1 MRKLFRRQRRGIAA
15 LTVLALVMS
24 VLAVLHKGV
33 PAAQLQLNDGGVWVT
48 NQAKML
54 VGHLNYPSRTLDGG
68 VGAGSNKFDVSQAEN
83 IVLLHDTGL
92 TKVQSV
98 DTAVLA
104 KGDGATI
111 RDGLTLLQGGQVA
124 VASDAK
130 AGKVWL
136 LDPADVDTF
145 NPEQDP
151 TLDKLAGVRAIPGTD
166 GVVHLVTPDGAVRK
180 VVDGKAVD
188 DGRIQGL
195 SDLATASLTVV
206 GDTLVVLDK
215 AGSSVRTAK
224 GSVAVDAAAKL
235 VLQQPGAANDR
246 VLLAGPDAYVWA
258 PLGGGNA
265 VVTPNG
271 EGTGTPAAP
280 VYLDGCAYLAWSGSG
295 AYVRDCARDADDQ
308 KKHDEH
314 LKTFGQIAFRVNRDV
329 IVLNDLANGMILL
342 VNENM
347 RVVENWDVIESS
359 ITKQDDTQTS
369 TETTDEPAR
378 LDKRDTNTKPE
389 AKDDD
394 YGVRP
399 GRTFTLPVLEN
410 DLDADG
416 DLLTASVKT
425 PPTGATVSRLRGG
438 EALSI
443 AVPDDATGQYSFTY
457 TADDGRENGT
467 ADAKVTVKVFP
478 SSVNESPVQKRSSFM
493 KLGQKGEVSYSIL
506 PDFRDPESDPIF
518 VSGIAEQPAGLS
530 VKWRPDG
537 VLTVKDLGTGGVGR
551 REVKVLV
558 SDGTSKPTE
567 GTLVVNVASEQLPP
581 VANTDH
587 VVALKDQDVVVRP
600 LANDVDPL
608 GGQLR
613 LTTVAQAVAGQKIQ
627 PDYSTGLF
635 TFTGTTPGTYYVS
648 YQIANA
654 SSTPATGYVR
664 IDVAEPAEGPPVAGD
679 DLAMLPAGGSVVL
692 DPLANDGDPGGG
704 VLVLKSIEVPATA
717 GMAVEIVD
725 HHLLR
730 ISAPI
735 GLKGPVDFPYT
746 VSNGPGQATGRVT
759 VLPLPATGSAVPPT
773 AMSDTALVR
782 LNDIVTIPVLDN
794 DLSPSGLSLSIDPK
808 VTIEGDAAAGDVFV
822 SRDVVRFRAKKAGQF
837 RVNYTVRDTASN
849 YSTGEVVIN
858 VTPLEPLTN
867 TPPLPQPISGRVLA
881 GSTVVIPVPVNGI
894 DPDGDSVSFVGVASS
909 AQKGAAVATA
919 EAIEYTAPEGAVG
932 TDTFTY
938 EVADRFGAKNTSTV
952 RVGIAPPNSANQSPV
967 AVPDDVA
974 TRPGRSLTVNATA
987 NDTDPDGDALTL
999 VTGSVAPTDDQTTTA
1014 ASIDKGLIKLKTPA
1028 EEGALHYYYGVSDG
1042 RGGSGKGVVT
1052 IKVNKDAVLKPPVAR
1067 DDVVTEAQIKDKQS
1081 VEVEVLTNDYDPD
1094 GSVDDLQVSS
1104 DDPGVTATNGKVTI
1118 ALTDQRQ
1125 VVLYTVKD
1133 VDGNTAKAA
1142 VVVPPSSQGRPYID
1156 ETKVPLKVK
1165 AGELLTVALAD
1176 VVIVRAGHSPM
1187 FTFAEKAKAGTGAD
1201 TVTAPVKDAHTLQF
1215 KSTPDFAGLSSVTF
1229 EVTDGNAPDDKDGHT
1244 ATLTVP
1250 IMVEASAV
1258 LHPPVFRGSDVTAG
1272 AGEEPTV
1279 VDLKQM
1285 VTDEDPGDLDRLTFE
1300 LGSFSPGFTVKLNG
1314 TKLEVSAPVDATPG
1328 TTGTAALTVTDHST
1342 PAVPGTIQLKATA
1355 STRPLMSIKT
1365 AVVNDA
1371 KAGFPSTVDLSGS
1384 ITNPF
1389 SDKSL
1394 PVAIVG
1400 TPVSSVSGAQVT
1412 VTGLVA
1418 TITPPAGYHGQM
1430 LVTYTAKDGSN
1441 QPSRQVQGTIEL
1453 TVRDKP
1459 DAPTAVTAET
1469 HLSKTATV
1477 SWSAGANNGA
1487 TIDKFT
1493 VKWSGGS
1500 KDCGQVTTC
1509 LIDTLNNN
1517 TFYTFTVTATN
1528 VVGESDPSAAS
1539 NQVRPDVKPNPP
1551 GTPVGTFGDK
1561 QIALTW
1567 AVAVVPDG
1575 GSSVKEY
1582 TVEISPAA
1590 GGSNTKAVTTT
1601 SLTWTG
1607 LTNGTAYTFRVLA
1620 KNDAIDPSGWSGSS
1634 TPVVPAGLPF
1644 QPAAPTATKDPV
1656 SALAPSATISWSAPN
1671 GNGDSN
1677 MTYEMRRTGTS
1688 TVLYSG
1694 TGLSQHVTMSVET
1707 ADQTFEVRAQNKA
1720 GWGPWSSASNGIRGF
1735 QTPGAVTGLSVS
1747 ATGANNTV
1755 SISFGAAA
1763 GNGATASEM
1772 TYYWK
1777 AGTTTQSIAS
1787 GGGTVTSGAFPN
1799 GSNVSVAVYA
1809 VSNVKGESTQGTSTS
1824 ATVNA
1829 YGPPISP
1836 SMSCGAS
1843 GTSINCSWNGG
1854 NANGRNTNFVVSGDW
1869 SSSNGGASGSHD
1881 FGSVGYSQT
1890 RSLCVKAVQ
1899 DGGAEGTN
1907 NCNSARTQDPP
1918 PPTVTVSESGGVYY
1932 PSGCNFGC
1940 RNISVTTANFNT
1952 SVSCSGNA
1960 PDWTFGPWSQGG
1972 NDTTTGSYWYG
1983 FWGNTVTVTC
1993 RGGGQ
1998 SASGSKVWSKT

>member
-1 MRKLFRRQRRGIAA
+1 MAKFFRRQRKGIAA
-15 LTVLALVMS
+15 MTVLALLMT

-33 PAAQLQLNDGGVWVT
+33 PAAQLQLHDGGVWVT
-48 NQAKML
+48 NQALKL
-54 VGHLNYPSRTLDGG
+54 VGHLNYPARTLDGG
-68 VGAGSNKFDVSQAEN
+68 VRADSGEFDVSQAAN
-83 IVLLHDTGL
+83 TVFLHDTGL

-98 DTAVLA
+98 DTAVLS
-104 KGDGATI
+104 KGDGASV
-111 RDGLTLLQGGQVA
+111 RDGLTLVQGGQVA
-124 VASDAK
+124 VASDARG
-130 AGKVWL
+130 GKVWI
-136 LDPADVDTF
+136 LDPTQVDTF

-180 VVDGKAVD
+180 VVDGRAVG
-188 DGRIQGL
+188 DGTIQGL
-195 SDLATASLTVV
+195 ADLATASLTVV
-206 GDTLVVLDK
+206 GDTLVVLDR
-215 AGSSVRTAK
+215 AGSSVRTTR

-235 VLQQPGAANDR
+235 VLQQPGPANDR
-246 VLLAGPDAYVWA
+246 VLLAAADSYVWA

-265 VVTPNG
+265 TVSPNG
-271 EGTGTPAAP
+271 NGAGTPAAP
-280 VYLDGCAYLAWSGSG
+280 AYLDGCGYLAWSGSG
-295 AYVRDCARDADDQ
+295 AYVRDCATDADDQ
-308 KKHDEH
+308 NMRDEK
-314 LKTFGQIAFRVNRDV
+314 LAGFRAIAFRVNRDV
-329 IVLNDLANGMILL
+329 IVLNDLANGSILL
-342 VNENM
+342 VNDKM
-347 RVVENWDVIESS
+347 RLVDNWKVIESS
-359 ITKQDDTQTS
+359 TTKQDDTKES
-369 TETTDEPAR
+369 TETTDELASPE
-378 LDKRDTNTKPE
+378 KRATNTKPE

-410 DLDADG
+410 DADADG
-416 DLLTASVKT
+416 DLLTASVKR
-425 PPTGATVSRLRGG
+425 PPTGATVAQLRGG

-457 TADDGRENGT
+457 TANDGRENGT
-467 ADAKVTVKVFP
+467 AEAKVTVKVFP
-478 SSVNESPVQKRSSFM
+478 SSVNEGPVQKRASSM

-506 PDFRDPESDPIF
+506 PDLRDPESDPIF
-518 VSGIAEQPAGLS
+518 VTGIAEQPSGLS

-537 VLTVKDLGTGGVGR
+537 VLTVKDLGTGGAGR

-558 SDGTSKPTE
+558 SDGNKVSE
-567 GTLVVNVASEQLPP
+567 GILVVTVSSEQLPP

-613 LTTVAQAVAGQKIQ
+613 LTTVAQAAAGQTVQ
-627 PDYSTGLF
+627 PDYTTGLF
-635 TFTGTTPGTYYVS
+635 TFKGSTPGTFYVS

-664 IDVAEPAEGPPVAGD
+664 VDVAEPAEGSPVAGD
-679 DLAMLPAGGSVVL
+679 DIAMLPAGGSVVL
-692 DPLANDGDPGGG
+692 DPLANDSDPSGG
-704 VLVLKSIEVPATA
+704 VLVLKSIDAPATA
-717 GMAVEIVD
+717 GMAVEIID

-735 GLKGPVDFPYT
+735 GLKVPVDFPYT

-759 VLPLPATGSAVPPT
+759 VLPLPPTGSATPPT
-773 AMSDTALVR
+773 AVNDSALVR
-782 LNDIVTIPVLDN
+782 LNDIVTIPVLGN
-794 DLSPSGLSLSIDPK
+794 DLSPSGLPLSIDPK

-822 SRDVVRFRAKKAGQF
+822 SRDVVRFRAKKPGQF

-849 YSTGEVVIN
+849 YSTGQVLIN
-858 VTPLEPLTN
+858 VNPLEPLSN

-881 GSTVVIPVPVNGI
+881 GSKVVIPVPVNGI
-894 DPDGDSVSFVGVASS
+894 DPEGDSVSFVGLASGPS
-909 AQKGAAVATA
+909 IGTAVATA
-919 EAIEYTAPEGAVG
+919 EAIEYTAPEGATG
-932 TDTFTY
+932 TDRFTY
-938 EVADRFGAKNTSTV
+938 EVADRFGEKNTSTV
-952 RVGIAPPNSANQSPV
+952 RVGIAPPNATNQSPV
-967 AVPDDVA
+967 ALPDDVA
-974 TRPGRSLTVNATA
+974 TRPDRSLTVNATA

-999 VTGSVAPTDDQTTTA
+999 VAGSVAPTDDKTTAA
-1014 ASIDKGLIKLKTPA
+1014 ASIDKGRIKLKTPA
-1028 EEGALHYYYGVSDG
+1028 EEATLHYYYGVSDG
-1042 RGGSGKGVVT
+1042 RGGSSKGVVT
-1052 IKVNKDAVLKPPVAR
+1052 VKVNKDAVLKPPVAR

-1104 DDPGVTATNGKVTI
+1104 DDPGVTAANGKLSIPV
-1118 ALTDQRQ
+1118 TDQRQ

-1133 VDGNTAKAA
+1133 VDENTAKAA

-1156 ETKVPLKVK
+1156 ETKMPLKVK
-1165 AGELLTVALAD
+1165 AGELLTVPLAD

-1215 KSTPDFAGLSSVTF
+1215 QATKDFAGLSSVTF
-1229 EVTDGNAPDDKDGHT
+1229 EVTDGSAPDDKEGHT

-1250 IMVEASAV
+1250 IMVEAAAAV
-1258 LHPPVFRGSDVTAG
+1258 PHPPIFRGSDVTAG
-1272 AGEEPTV
+1272 AGEAATV
-1279 VDLKQM
+1279 VDLLQM
-1285 VTDEDPGDLDRLTFE
+1285 VTDEDPGDLAKLTFE
-1300 LGSFSPGFTVKLNG
+1300 LGAVSPGFTVKLNG

-1389 SDKSL
+1389 SDKNL
-1394 PVAIVG
+1394 PVTIVG
-1400 TPVSSVSGAQVT
+1400 STVSGASGGQATFNGLVVT
-1412 VTGLVA
+1412 V
-1418 TITPPAGYHGQM
+1418 TPPAGYHGQM
-1430 LVTYTAKDGSN
+1430 LVTYTAQDGSN

-1459 DAPTAVTAET
+1459 DPPTAVTAET

-1477 SWSAGANNGA
+1477 SWSAGPNNGA

-1509 LIDTLNNN
+1509 LIDTLNND

-1561 QIALTW
+1561 QIAVTW
-1567 AVAVVPDG
+1567 AAAVVPDG

-1634 TPVVPAGLPF
+1634 TPNVPAGLPF
-1644 QPAAPTATKDPV
+1644 QPAAPKAVKDPV
-1656 SALAPSATISWSAPN
+1656 SALSPSATISWTAPN
-1671 GNGDSN
+1671 GNGDAN
-1677 MTYEMRRTGTS
+1677 MTYEMRRHGT
-1688 TVLYSG
+1688 TNVLFTG

-1720 GWGPWSSASNGIRGF
+1720 GWGPWSPTSNGIRGF
-1735 QTPGAVTGLSVS
+1735 QTPGAVTGLTAT

-1755 SISFGAAA
+1755 TITFGASA

-1772 TYYWK
+1772 TYYWS
-1777 AGTTTQSIAS
+1777 AGGVTQSIPV
-1787 GGGTVTSGAFPN
+1787 GGGTVTSGAFRN
-1799 GSNVSVAVYA
+1799 GQNVAVAVYA
-1809 VSNVKGESTQGTSTS
+1809 VSNVKGETTQGTSTS
-1824 ATVNA
+1824 TTVNA
-1829 YGPPISP
+1829 YGPPTSP

-1843 GTSINCSWNGG
+1843 GTSISCSWSGG

-1869 SSSNGGASGSHD
+1869 STANGGASGSHD
-1881 FGSVGYSQT
+1881 FGNVGYSQT
-1890 RSLCVKAVQ
+1890 RSLCVQAVQ
-1899 DGGAEGTN
+1899 DGGAVGGN

-1918 PPTVTVSESGGVYY
+1918 PPTVTVSKGAKVSTSTCSTSSCAYIVAA
-1932 PSGCNFGC
+1932 
-1940 RNISVTTANFNT
+1940 TANFNT
-1952 SVSCSGNA
+1952 SVTCSVGGWGYS
-1960 PDWTFGPWSQGG
+1960 WTQGG
-1972 NDTTTGSYWYG
+1972 NATATSSPNYYG
-1983 FWGNTVTVTC
+1983 YPGTTVTVTC
-1993 RGGGQ
+1993 SGGGQ
-1998 SASGSKVWSKT
+1998 TATGSMVWY